1 MKHFERTLEEIQEIS
16 KKITDLDARIEKE
29 NEAWESNFSGLI
41 AKEKYEKRKDEE
53 IKKSLERFAENIGK
67 LKNTKIDCNLSL
79 KIAKN
84 NARIA
89 LYNDVINNVV
99 DVFNKYIGK
108 PYGEKTKEKIKEEIK
123 SLTGCAVYITST
135 YRPYISVIKL
145 NEQGYSIDYNLEIYP
160 KKYDMPFLDN
170 NKICKFS
177 VDDLYISN
185 GNYIDD
191 IDMEVKKIRELHTEI
206 KKKEEELRKLCS
218 EYNSHTVEGIPE
230 CYINSKIATF

>member
-1 MKHFERTLEEIQEIS
+1 MKHFEITLEEIQEIS
-16 KKITDLDARIEKE
+16 KKINALDARIEKE
-29 NEAWESNFSGLI
+29 NESWNSNFSGLTT
-41 AKEKYEKRKDEE
+41 KEKYEKRKDKE
-53 IKKSLERFAENIGK
+53 IKTALDSYLEMIGK
-67 LKNTKIDCNLSL
+67 LENAKIDCNLSL

-108 PYGEKTKEKIKEEIK
+108 SYGEKTKEKIKEEIK

-145 NEQGYSIDYNLEIYP
+145 NEQGYNIDYNLEIYP

-177 VDDLYISN
+177 VGDLYISN
-185 GNYIDD
+185 GNYIDN
-191 IDMEVKKIRELHTEI
+191 INMEVKKIRELHAEI

-218 EYNSHTVEGIPE
+218 EYNSHTVEGISE
-230 CYINSKIATF
+230 CSINSKIAAF

>member
-1 MKHFERTLEEIQEIS
+1 MKHFERTLKDIQEIS
-16 KKITDLDARIEKE
+16 KKITALDAQIEKE
-29 NEAWESNFSGLI
+29 NESWESNFSGLTL
-41 AKEKYEKRKDEE
+41 KEKYEKRKESEMKEALD
-53 IKKSLERFAENIGK
+53 RFARNIGK
-67 LKNTKIDCNLSL
+67 LEDEKINFNLSL

-84 NARIA
+84 NARVA
-89 LYNDVINNVV
+89 LYNDVIDNVV
-99 DVFNKYIGK
+99 AVFNKYAGK

-123 SLTGCAVYITST
+123 SLTGCAAYITNT
-135 YRPYISVIKL
+135 YRPYISVVRL

-191 IDMEVKKIRELHTEI
+191 INMEVKKIRELHAEI

-218 EYNSHTVEGIPE
+218 EYNSHTVEGISE
-230 CYINSKIATF
+230 CYINSKIAAF